1 MLVFSCSRLCV
12 TSSGCRRTV
21 DSSGHTMSDG
31 MVMVVIVTMMYLI
44 LSLLLTLLPVNTPLQ
59 LVS

>member
-31 MVMVVIVTMMYLI
+31 MVMVIVTMMYLI